1 MEGFL
6 LKSMRDNLWLENRLN
21 KIWQR
26 YFPDVKRINPI
37 VVRFG
42 RSALYRFGSIR
53 LDFDTKTS
61 YITVNGNFQNH
72 RLPVQVIDH
81 TLAHELVHYAQGF
94 SSKNP
99 RLHRYPHRGGVI
111 DQELRERGLN
121 HLVLFYKNWVTQYKK
136 YLKRTLT
143 H

>member
-1 MEGFL
+1 
-6 LKSMRDNLWLENRLN
+6 MRDNTWLENRLN
-21 KIWQR
+21 KIWKK
-26 YFPDVKRINPI
+26 YFADVKEKNPI

-53 LDFDTKTS
+53 LDLRSKTS
-61 YITVNGNFQNH
+61 YILINGDFRKNT
-72 RLPVQVIDH
+72 LPVQVIDH

-111 DQELRERGLN
+111 DKELRERGLN
-121 HLVLFYKNWVTQYKK
+121 HLVLFYKNWVSEYKK
-136 YLKRTLT
+136 TLESKIS
-143 H
+143 HKS